1 MQLTPFWTDQT
12 PIPSDL
18 PRSELPASADVV
30 VVGSGVTGLNAA
42 LELAKAGV
50 TVAVLEQQ
58 EIGWGASSRNAGMM
72 SAGVPAS
79 TAYQLRNYGP
89 EKTRQLF
96 LWSADAVDYVEK
108 VVENEKISCDFDRC
122 GAVFLACNLG
132 HYEELRAYKQE
143 LERDHEFSG
152 TKLLPADQLQAEI
165 GSSIYAG
172 GLVNDFSAKLDPAKY
187 TYGLAAAAAN
197 HGAGL
202 VEYAEVTR
210 IRPLK
215 SGYAIETTQGDLKAG
230 EVLMAT
236 NGYTTRVTPKIRQ
249 GIFPAGSYIIVTEPL
264 PLELQQELVPTGR
277 NFEDLRTFLNYF
289 CLTPDGRVL
298 IGGRSSL
305 SPDLDLR
312 VSAERLHNRLLEIW
326 PQVSGYEI
334 THVWTGKLGI
344 SFDRLPHAGRLDGI
358 WYANGY
364 CGHGLANGS
373 YLGYELGQVMAGKRQ
388 KSLIMEVNYP
398 RYFFASLDKLFIPP
412 VSMWFRFID
421 WRESRTS
428 AQI

>member
-1 MQLTPFWTDQT
+1 MQLTPFWTDRT
-12 PIPSDL
+12 PIPPDL
-18 PRSELPASADVV
+18 PRSELPAAADVV

-50 TVAVLEQQ
+50 SVAVLDQQ

-72 SAGVPAS
+72 SAGVTAS
-79 TAYQLRNYGP
+79 TAYQLRKYGA

-96 LWSADAVDYVEK
+96 RWSADAVDYVAM
-108 VVENEKISCDFDRC
+108 VVAEEKIDCDFKRC
-122 GAVFLACNLG
+122 GAVFLACNAG
-132 HYEELRAYKQE
+132 HFEDLRAYQQE
-143 LERDHEFSG
+143 LQQDYDFKG
-152 TKLLPADQLQAEI
+152 TQLLPADRLQAEI

-197 HGAGL
+197 HGARL
-202 VEYAEVTR
+202 VEFAEVTR
-210 IRPLK
+210 IGPLK
-215 SGYAIETTQGDLKAG
+215 TGYILETTQGDLKG
-230 EVLMAT
+230 DEVLMAT

-264 PLELQQELVPTGR
+264 PVELQQELAPRGR

-289 CLTPDGRVL
+289 CLTPGGRVL

-305 SPDLDLR
+305 STELDLR
-312 VSAERLHNRLLEIW
+312 VSAERLHKRLLDIW
-326 PQVSGYEI
+326 PQVTGYEI

-344 SFDRLPHAGRLDGI
+344 SFDRLPHAGRMDGI
-358 WYANGY
+358 WFANGY

-373 YLGYELGQVMAGKRQ
+373 YLGHEIGQVMAGKR
-388 KSLIMEVNYP
+388 KESLIMELNYP

-412 VSMWFRFID
+412 VSLWFRFMD
-421 WRESRTS
+421 WREN
-428 AQI
+428 

>member
-1 MQLTPFWTDQT
+1 MQLIPFWTDQT

-18 PRSELPASADVV
+18 PRSELPAAADVV

-50 TVAVLEQQ
+50 SVVVLDQH

-72 SAGVPAS
+72 SAGVTAS
-79 TAYQLRNYGP
+79 TAYQQRKYGP

-96 LWSADAVDYVEK
+96 QWSAEAVDYVEK
-108 VVENEKISCDFDRC
+108 VVENEKIICDFDRC
-122 GAVFLACNLG
+122 GAVFLACNPG

-197 HGAGL
+197 HGAML

-210 IRPLK
+210 IRPVK

-264 PLELQQELVPTGR
+264 PLELQQELAPTGR
-277 NFEDLRTFLNYF
+277 NFEDVRNFLNYF
-289 CLTPDGRVL
+289 CLTPDGRIL

-305 SPDLDLR
+305 SPNLDLR
-312 VSAERLHNRLLEIW
+312 VSAERLHSRLLEIW
-326 PQVSGYEI
+326 PQVSGYEV

-344 SFDRLPHAGRLDGI
+344 SFDRLLHAGRLDGI
-358 WYANGY
+358 WYANGF

-373 YLGYELGQVMAGKRQ
+373 YLGYEIGQVMAGKR
-388 KSLIMEVNYP
+388 KESLIMELNYP

-412 VSMWFRFID
+412 VSLWFRFMD
-421 WRESRTS
+421 WREN
-428 AQI
+428 

>member
-1 MQLTPFWTDQT
+1 MQLIPFWTDRT
-12 PIPSDL
+12 SIPPDL
-18 PRSELPASADVV
+18 PRSELHAAADVV

-50 TVAVLEQQ
+50 SVVVLEQQ

-72 SAGVPAS
+72 SAGVTAS
-79 TAYQLRNYGP
+79 SADQLRKYGP

-96 LWSADAVDYVEK
+96 RWSADAVDYVER
-108 VVENEKISCDFDRC
+108 VIGDEQISCDFKRC
-122 GAVFLACNLG
+122 GAVFLACNPG
-132 HYEELRAYKQE
+132 HFEELRAYQQE
-143 LERDHEFSG
+143 LERDHDFNG
-152 TKLLPADQLQAEI
+152 TQLLPADQLQAEI
-165 GSSIYAG
+165 GSSAYAG

-197 HGAGL
+197 HGARL
-202 VEYAEVTR
+202 VEFAEVTR
-210 IRPLK
+210 IEPLK
-215 SGYAIETTQGDLKAG
+215 TGYTLETTKGDLKAD
-230 EVLMAT
+230 EVFMAT

-264 PLELQQELVPTGR
+264 PLELQQELAPTGR

-312 VSAERLHNRLLEIW
+312 VSAEHLHKRLLDIW
-326 PQVSGYEI
+326 PQVAGYAV

-358 WYANGY
+358 WFANGY

-373 YLGYELGQVMAGKRQ
+373 YLGYEIGKAMAGKGPS
-388 KSLIMEVNYP
+388 SLIMEVNYP

-412 VSMWFRFID
+412 VSMWFRFVD

-428 AQI
+428 V